1 MSTAPSVDPGT
12 PCAACA
18 ASIPTPL
25 DRFCAAC
32 GRPLRHADRRP
43 GPPAEHPWEL
53 DGAAPATQ
61 PGHRPRHGLA
71 ASLGGAL
78 VLALLVLSAAVILA
92 VTRSDTPTPQ
102 VDNGASTAA
111 ASAPVSP

>member
-12 PCAACA
+12 QCPACA
-18 ASIPTPL
+18 ASIATL
-25 DRFCAAC
+25 RDRFCAAC
-32 GRPLRHADRRP
+32 GRPLLRSDLRQ

-53 DGAAPATQ
+53 ESAAPAAK
-61 PGHRPRHGLA
+61 PGHSGRHGLA

-102 VDNGASTAA
+102 VDNGASPAA